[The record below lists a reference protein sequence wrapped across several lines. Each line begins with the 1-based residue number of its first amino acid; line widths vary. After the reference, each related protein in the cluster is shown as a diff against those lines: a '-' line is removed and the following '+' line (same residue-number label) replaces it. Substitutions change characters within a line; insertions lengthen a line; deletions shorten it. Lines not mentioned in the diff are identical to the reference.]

1 MGCPFDPTACVTTVA
16 KAVAGDA
23 FGAIAAAFGRAA
35 DAAINWLWAQI
46 GSATAV
52 SLGGAGFGLEVGI
65 VASIAGVV
73 AVGLFVI
80 QLATSTLRRDPGGL
94 ARAGKGLVVAF
105 LGAGVAIGTLDAALR
120 AVDDLSAG
128 VVQVATGGSI
138 TQMGHTLLSAGAITA
153 ATANPAGILLLSLG
167 ALAAVVIVWAALMVR
182 KVLIVVTAVFAP
194 LAFAGSVADV
204 TVSWARRWIETTA
217 ALVVAKLVL
226 VVIFVVGLGMVSSG
240 VGQAG
245 SGATQSLTQT
255 VSGLLVLALAGLAPW
270 MALRIVHFVGDQAQS
285 LHLLATHSTAG
296 AQRVYSAAQKARPWV
311 APALAGARVGAPG
324 GSNGARPQPG
334 QTTGSPARP
343 EASPPPGPP
352 TPTGGGGSS
361 PPLPPGPPS
370 PPPARAR
377 DGVDASV
384 AAVPPPPAPP
394 RRPPVGGGPP
404 GPVSPTPPAS

>member
-240 VGQAG
+240 VGQA
-245 SGATQSLTQT
+245 

-394 RRPPVGGGPP
+394 RPPAGGGGAPRPAPP
-404 GPVSPTPPAS
+404 DPPPPSGGDQTR